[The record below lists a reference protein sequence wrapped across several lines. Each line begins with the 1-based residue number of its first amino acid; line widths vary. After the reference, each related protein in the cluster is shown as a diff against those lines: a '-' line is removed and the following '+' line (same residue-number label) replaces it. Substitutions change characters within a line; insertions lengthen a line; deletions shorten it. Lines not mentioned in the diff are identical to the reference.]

1 MKRLDITK
9 KFTATSEAK
18 GYLDY
23 LVDKKQVFK
32 RAIDAYAFAAAYA
45 MKQNGDISQSLSN
58 RSKSLVEVYR
68 LNDDVR
74 LALEAGVHA
83 VRKRNNESEPE
94 DSAEVFKLVTQ
105 YAEVGI
111 RLLQQKWQDKTST
124 SQIQKDI
131 WQIINE

>member
-1 MKRLDITK
+1 MKRLELTK
-9 KFTATSEAK
+9 KFIATSEAK

-23 LVDKKQVFK
+23 LVEKKQVFK

-45 MKQNGDISQSLSN
+45 MKQNADISQSLST

-68 LNDDVR
+68 LDDEIR
-74 LALEAGVHA
+74 LALEAGVYA
-83 VRKRNNESEPE
+83 TRKKNNESEPE
-94 DSAEVFKLVTQ
+94 NSAEVFKLVTQ

-131 WQIINE
+131 WNIINE

>member
-9 KFTATSEAK
+9 KFIATSEAK
-18 GYLDY
+18 GYLDD

-45 MKQNGDISQSLSN
+45 MKQNADISQSLST

-68 LNDDVR
+68 LDDNVR
-74 LALEAGVHA
+74 LALEAGVYA
-83 VRKRNNESEPE
+83 IRKRNNELEPE
-94 DSAEVFKLVTQ
+94 DSAEVFKLVTK

-111 RLLQQKWQDKTST
+111 RLLQQKWNDKTST